1 MAARTRYQASTRGR
15 LFLDQGGLGFLN
27 IRTRQTVPEEP
38 GGMTGPEFI
47 GQIQAIGIIKCKDDN
62 GTDAVRGKGRFVLP
76 GLRGALALVRQDLD
90 ARRFR
95 PG

>member
-1 MAARTRYQASTRGR
+1 M
-15 LFLDQGGLGFLN
+15 N
-27 IRTRQTVPEEP
+27 IQTRQPVSEEP

-47 GQIQAIGIIKCKDDN
+47 GQIQAIGIIKCKNDN
-62 GTDAVRGKGRFVLP
+62 GTDAVRGKGRLVVP
-76 GLRGALALVRQDLD
+76 GLRGALALVRQGLD